1 MTIFELGGSRSCAVS
16 RVRAIQKRFFPNPF
30 KFSIRFFSFHS
41 LSHLSFLLAGRTQ
54 QKKLGKKK
62 KEEKL
67 TDNETMTESLFNV
80 GQGAPRSAENR

>member
-16 RVRAIQKRFFPNPF
+16 RVRAIQKRFFFQPIQIF
-30 KFSIRFFSFHS
+30 YSFFFHS
-41 LSHLSFLLAGRTQ
+41 LCHLSFLLAGRTQ